1 MNVLIDTNVIL
12 DNLLERA
19 PDTECADRIFDLCSS
34 ERLKGY
40 VAAHSILNA
49 YYIMRKHFPD
59 EERRRAL
66 LDICKM
72 VLIVGAD
79 ERMIVDALKYDD
91 FRDFEDCVV
100 AKCAESCKADYIITR
115 NVKDF
120 ANSSV
125 KAITP
130 DDFLRLRKDKTE

>member
-1 MNVLIDTNVIL
+1 MLIDTNVIL

-19 PDTECADRIFDLCSS
+19 PDTEYADRIFDLCSS

-49 YYIMRKHFPD
+49 YYIIRKHFPD

-66 LDICKM
+66 PDICKM
-72 VLIVGAD
+72 VSIAGTD

-91 FRDFEDCVV
+91 FRDFE
-100 AKCAESCKADYIITR
+100 DYIITR